1 MHTCGLRGASLLGA
15 ACVLALMSGCAQM
28 GGLGAPADT
37 GSSAAANLGDE
48 AAGECNPALGGA
60 LGALAG
66 SMFGKGKGH
75 LAGAAIGAGIG
86 VFACMAYNYHAR
98 QVRDARSVEAQ
109 YKRDRGALPATNTIG
124 AYQSELLP
132 GQTVKSGSKAA
143 MQSRVTLIR
152 GTSDVAPQLKE
163 QLTLF
168 SPEGKQLTTVTK
180 DATAID
186 GTGEYETNFDF
197 NLPKGIQEGRYTMR
211 SALYMDG
218 RQVRTNEVP
227 MLVVS

>member
-1 MHTCGLRGASLLGA
+1 MQSFGFRGASLLGA
-15 ACVLALMSGCAQM
+15 ACVLALVGGCAQM
-28 GGLGAPADT
+28 GGVMPGGQANADT
-37 GSSAAANLGDE
+37 N
-48 AAGECNPALGGA
+48 AGGGTAHECNPVIGGA
-60 LGALAG
+60 IGALAG

-98 QVRDARSVEAQ
+98 KVRDAQSVEAQ
-109 YKRDRGALPATNTIG
+109 YRHERGQLPTANTIDS
-124 AYQSELLP
+124 YQSELLP
-132 GQTVKSGSKAA
+132 GETVKSGSKAA

-152 GTSDVAPQLKE
+152 GTQAPAPQLKE

-168 SPEGKQLTTVTK
+168 SPDGKQLTTVTK

-197 NLPKGIQEGRYTMR
+197 NLPKGIQDGRYTMR

-218 RQVRTNEVP
+218 QKVRTNEVP

>member
-1 MHTCGLRGASLLGA
+1 MHHGFRGTSLLGA
-15 ACVLALMSGCAQM
+15 ACVLALSGCAQM
-28 GGLGAPADT
+28 GGLGMPAADAAPTRT
-37 GSSAAANLGDE
+37 GEPASP
-48 AAGECNPALGGA
+48 ECNPALGGA

-75 LAGAAIGAGIG
+75 LAGAVIGAGIG
-86 VFACMAYNYHAR
+86 AFACIAYNYHAR
-98 QVRDARSVEAQ
+98 KVRDARSVEDQ
-109 YKRDRGALPATNTIG
+109 YRHDRGTLPASNTIS
-124 AYQSELLP
+124 AYQTALLP
-132 GQTVKSGSKAA
+132 GETIRSGSKAA
-143 MQSRVTLIR
+143 MQSRVTLVR
-152 GTSDVAPQLKE
+152 GTHDAAPQLKE

-168 SPEGKQLTTVTK
+168 APDGRQLTTVTK

-197 NLPKGIQEGRYTMR
+197 NLPKGIQDGRYTMR

>member
-1 MHTCGLRGASLLGA
+1 MQTFGIRGVSLLGA
-15 ACVLALMSGCAQM
+15 ACVLTLVSGCAQM
-28 GGLGAPADT
+28 GGMGMPTGQANMSAD
-37 GSSAAANLGDE
+37 
-48 AAGECNPALGGA
+48 AGGETAHECNPALGGA
-60 LGALAG
+60 IGALAG

-98 QVRDARSVEAQ
+98 KVRDAQSVEAQ
-109 YKRDRGALPATNTIG
+109 YRREQGTLPATNTIG

-132 GQTVKSGSKAA
+132 GETIKSGSKAA

-152 GTSDVAPQLKE
+152 GTQAAAPQLKE

-168 SPEGKQLTTVTK
+168 SPDGKQLTTVTK

-197 NLPKGIQEGRYTMR
+197 NLPKGIQDGRYTMR

-218 RQVRTNEVP
+218 RKVRTNEVP

>member
-1 MHTCGLRGASLLGA
+1 MHTFGFRGASLFG
-15 ACVLALMSGCAQM
+15 ACVLALVSGCAQM
-28 GGLGAPADT
+28 GGVGMSPRA
-37 GSSAAANLGDE
+37 GSGTRVTDE
-48 AAGECNPALGGA
+48 APHECNPALGGA
-60 LGALAG
+60 IGALAG
-66 SMFGKGKGH
+66 SMFGKDKGH

-86 VFACMAYNYHAR
+86 AFACMAYNYHSR
-98 QVRDARSVEAQ
+98 QLRDAHSVEAQ
-109 YKRDRGALPATNTIG
+109 YKHTQGALPAGNTIG
-124 AYQSELLP
+124 AYQSALLP
-132 GQTVKSGSKAA
+132 GQTVQSGSKAQ
-143 MQSRVTLIR
+143 MQSHVTLIR
-152 GTSDVAPQLKE
+152 GTRAATPQLQE

-180 DATAID
+180 DAAAIN

-197 NLPKGIQEGRYTMR
+197 NLPKGIQDGRYTMR

>member
-1 MHTCGLRGASLLGA
+1 MHDRIRGFSLLGA
-15 ACVLALMSGCAQM
+15 ACALALAGGCAQ
-28 GGLGAPADT
+28 LPVVGAAAADT
-37 GSSAAANLGDE
+37 ARANAVE
-48 AAGECNPALGGA
+48 PASPECNPVVGGA
-60 LGALAG
+60 IGALAG

-75 LAGAAIGAGIG
+75 VAGAAIGAGIG

-98 QVRDARSVEAQ
+98 QVRDAHSVEDQ
-109 YKRDRGALPATNTIG
+109 YRRDRGALPASNTISG
-124 AYQSELLP
+124 YQTALLP
-132 GQTVKSGSKAA
+132 GETVRSGSKAA
-143 MQSRVTLIR
+143 MQSRVTLVR
-152 GTSDVAPQLKE
+152 GTNDAAPQLKE

-168 SPEGKQLTTVTK
+168 APDGRQLTTVTK

-197 NLPKGIQEGRYTMR
+197 NLPRGIQDGRYTMR

>member
-1 MHTCGLRGASLLGA
+1 MQTVGYRGTSLLGA
-15 ACVLALMSGCAQM
+15 ACVMALVSGCAQM
-28 GGLGAPADT
+28 GGMTRPQAGA
-37 GSSAAANLGDE
+37 GE
-48 AAGECNPALGGA
+48 AAPHECNPALGGA
-60 LGALAG
+60 IGALAG
-66 SMFGKGKGH
+66 SIFGKGKGH

-98 QVRDARSVEAQ
+98 KVRDAQAVEAQ
-109 YKRDRGALPATNTIG
+109 YRREQGALPASNTIG
-124 AYQSELLP
+124 AYRSELLP

-152 GTSDVAPQLKE
+152 GTRDAAPQLKE

-168 SPEGKQLTTVTK
+168 SPEGKELTTVTK

-197 NLPKGIQEGRYTMR
+197 NLPRGIQEGRYTMR

-218 RQVRTNEVP
+218 RQVRSNEVP

>member
-1 MHTCGLRGASLLGA
+1 MHIRGFRGASLLGA
-15 ACVLALMSGCAQM
+15 ACVLALVSGCAQM
-28 GGLGAPADT
+28 GGLGTAT
-37 GSSAAANLGDE
+37 GSTSDAV
-48 AAGECNPALGGA
+48 AGEPAQNECNPALGGA
-60 LGALAG
+60 IGALAG

-86 VFACMAYNYHAR
+86 VFACMAYNYRSR
-98 QVRDARSVEAQ
+98 QVRDARTVEAQ
-109 YKRDRGALPATNTIG
+109 YRRDRGTLPADNTIG

-132 GQTVKSGSKAA
+132 GGTIKSGSKAA

-152 GTSDVAPQLKE
+152 GTRAAAPQLKE

-218 RQVRTNEVP
+218 QQVRINEVP
-227 MLVVS
+227 MLVVG

>member
-1 MHTCGLRGASLLGA
+1 MHKYGIRGASLVGA
-15 ACVLALMSGCAQM
+15 ACVLALVSGCAQM
-28 GGLGAPADT
+28 GGPAMSTRADA
-37 GSSAAANLGDE
+37 GSEPAH
-48 AAGECNPALGGA
+48 ECNPVLGGA
-60 LGALAG
+60 IGALAG

-98 QVRDARSVEAQ
+98 KVRDARSVEEQ
-109 YKRDRGALPATNTIG
+109 YRHDRGALPASNTIG
-124 AYQSELLP
+124 SYQSALMP
-132 GQTVKSGSKAA
+132 GETVKSGSKAA

-152 GTSDVAPQLKE
+152 GTQDAAPQLQE

-168 SPEGKQLTTVTK
+168 APDGKQLTTVTK

-211 SALYMDG
+211 SALYMNG
-218 RQVRTNEVP
+218 KQVRTNEVP

>member
-1 MHTCGLRGASLLGA
+1 MHAYGFRGASLLGA
-15 ACVLALMSGCAQM
+15 ACVLALVSGCAQM
-28 GGLGAPADT
+28 GGLGMPSGA
-37 GSSAAANLGDE
+37 GANAGANTADE
-48 AAGECNPALGGA
+48 APHECNPALGGA
-60 LGALAG
+60 SGARAG
-66 SMFGKGKGH
+66 SMFGQGKGH

-86 VFACMAYNYHAR
+86 VFACMAYNYHSR
-98 QVRDARSVEAQ
+98 QVRDARAVEAQ
-109 YKRDRGALPATNTIG
+109 YKHDRGALPASNTIG
-124 AYQSELLP
+124 AYQSALLP
-132 GQTVKSGSKAA
+132 GETVKSGSKAA

-152 GTSDVAPQLKE
+152 GTHDAAPQLKE

-197 NLPKGIQEGRYTMR
+197 NLPKGIQDGRYTMR

-227 MLVVS
+227 MLVVG

>member
-1 MHTCGLRGASLLGA
+1 MQSFGFRGASLLGA
-15 ACVLALMSGCAQM
+15 ACVLALVGGCAQI
-28 GGLGAPADT
+28 GGVMPGGQANAST
-37 GSSAAANLGDE
+37 SAGGETAH
-48 AAGECNPALGGA
+48 ECNPVIGGA
-60 LGALAG
+60 IGALAG

-98 QVRDARSVEAQ
+98 KVRDAQSVEAQ
-109 YKRDRGALPATNTIG
+109 YRRERGQLPTANTIDS
-124 AYQSELLP
+124 YQSELLP
-132 GQTVKSGSKAA
+132 GETVKSGSKAA

-152 GTSDVAPQLKE
+152 GTQAPAPQLKE

-168 SPEGKQLTTVTK
+168 SPDGKQLTTVTK

-197 NLPKGIQEGRYTMR
+197 NLPKGIQDGRYTMR

-218 RQVRTNEVP
+218 QKVRTNEVP

>member
-1 MHTCGLRGASLLGA
+1 MQTYRFRGASLLAA
-15 ACVLALMSGCAQM
+15 ACTLALVSGCAPM
-28 GGLGAPADT
+28 GGPTMATRAGA
-37 GSSAAANLGDE
+37 GE
-48 AAGECNPALGGA
+48 APTHECNPAVGGA
-60 LGALAG
+60 IGALAG

-98 QVRDARSVEAQ
+98 QVRDARAVEAQ
-109 YKRDRGALPATNTIG
+109 YRHERGALPTSNTIG

-132 GQTVKSGSKAA
+132 GQTVQPGSKAA

-152 GTSDVAPQLKE
+152 GTRAATPQLKE

-168 SPEGKQLTTVTK
+168 SPEGKQLTSVTK

-211 SALYMDG
+211 SSLYMDG
-218 RQVRTNEVP
+218 QQVRTNEVP
-227 MLVVS
+227 MLVVG

>member
-1 MHTCGLRGASLLGA
+1 MHTYGIRGASLLGA
-15 ACVLALMSGCAQM
+15 ACVLALTGCAQM
-28 GGLGAPADT
+28 GGLGVSPGNDAR
-37 GSSAAANLGDE
+37 AAVIDQPSH
-48 AAGECNPALGGA
+48 ECNPALGGA
-60 LGALAG
+60 IGALAG

-86 VFACMAYNYHAR
+86 AFACMAYNYHAR
-98 QVRDARSVEAQ
+98 KVRDARAVEAQ
-109 YKRDRGALPATNTIG
+109 YERERGTLPASNTIG
-124 AYQSELLP
+124 AYQSELIP

-152 GTSDVAPQLKE
+152 GTNEGKPQLKE

-180 DATAID
+180 DASAID